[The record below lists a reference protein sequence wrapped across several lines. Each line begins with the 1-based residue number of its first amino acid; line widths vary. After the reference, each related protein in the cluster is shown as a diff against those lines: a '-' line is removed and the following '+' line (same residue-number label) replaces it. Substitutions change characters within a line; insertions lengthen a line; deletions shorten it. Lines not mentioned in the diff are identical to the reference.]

1 MTTALNSPRR
11 SKTFRGLHRG
21 HTEKNRAFDICPNG
35 ALSVLFGVAG
45 VSGKYY
51 NINVKCLR
59 AFHFGTELAC
69 ANQIE
74 RIRIMSV
81 VIIGGNER
89 MERRYKELCESYSC
103 KTKVFTKKAGNMKN
117 LGSPDLLVMF
127 TDTMS
132 HKMLKAVMS
141 EARGR
146 NIRIAHSR
154 SSSMAALKS
163 ILDEHIEGGAC

>member
-1 MTTALNSPRR
+1 MLKVLPRGY
-11 SKTFRGLHRG
+11 TG
-21 HTEKNRAFDICPNG
+21 KNRGFNICPNG

-45 VSGKYY
+45 RNGKYY

-59 AFHFGTELAC
+59 AFHFGIGLAY

-74 RIRIMSV
+74 RIRLMSV

-89 MERRYKELCESYSC
+89 MACQYESYSC

>member
-1 MTTALNSPRR
+1 MLKVLPQGYT
-11 SKTFRGLHRG
+11 G
-21 HTEKNRAFDICPNG
+21 KNRGFNICPNG

-45 VSGKYY
+45 RNGKYY

-59 AFHFGTELAC
+59 AFHFGIELAY
-69 ANQIE
+69 ANQTE
-74 RIRIMSV
+74 RIRLMSV